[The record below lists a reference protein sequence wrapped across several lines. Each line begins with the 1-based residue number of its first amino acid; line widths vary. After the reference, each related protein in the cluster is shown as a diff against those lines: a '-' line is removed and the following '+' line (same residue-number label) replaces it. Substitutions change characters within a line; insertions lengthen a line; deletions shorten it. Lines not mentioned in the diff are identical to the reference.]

1 MHRLMAVFG
10 VVALLLFGFSI
21 ANMRS
26 DIQMLMA
33 AVGLFSAM
41 ILFGLAELLRTLPRR

>member
-1 MHRLMAVFG
+1 MRILLAIFG
-10 VVALLLFGFSI
+10 VLGLLLFGFSV

-26 DIQMLMA
+26 DIQVILA

-41 ILFGLAELLRTLPRR
+41 ILFGLSEILRVMRR